1 MSAPTPPTT
10 APFPTNWLIGQ
21 DYNPNEHLIQ
31 LERFDKRTNR
41 KITSDYLNV
50 QGRVMWFIR
59 DQRALT
65 VAGLAKVPYVIKTEL
80 VEIDREQGWAQFKTY
95 VRDVLGNEATMYG
108 SESVKDFGDYAEK
121 ASTKG
126 LGRALMM
133 LGYFVGFAAE
143 LDEGDRIVDAPQ
155 DQTPQSNTAP
165 VLRQQMQAAATTP
178 PTPTPTPRPQP
189 QPNTTQSAPDAQ
201 TQTRTATPTATTPA
215 MVTDRQKESMTK
227 LCIALKRPVP
237 AFADMTFDDA
247 RTQMTQLSNAY
258 AESRSAS

>member
-1 MSAPTPPTT
+1 MSEPTPPTT

-65 VAGLAKVPYVIKTEL
+65 VAGLAKVPYVIQTEL

-143 LDEGDRIVDAPQ
+143 LDEGDRVVDAPQ
-155 DQTPQSNTAP
+155 E
-165 VLRQQMQAAATTP
+165 RTT
-178 PTPTPTPRPQP
+178 QP
-189 QPNTTQSAPDAQ
+189 Q
-201 TQTRTATPTATTPA
+201 RTATNTTPA
-215 MVTDRQKESMTK
+215 AQIAPQPLRTIQPAGQRQQRADANTKDTDLATIDQLSRMKNLYTATK
-227 LCIALKRPVP
+227 QPEPSDLDALTFGQAKVRLNELSTAFSALKTNRGVV
-237 AFADMTFDDA
+237 
-247 RTQMTQLSNAY
+247 
-258 AESRSAS
+258 AS

>member
-1 MSAPTPPTT
+1 MSEPTPPTT

-65 VAGLAKVPYVIKTEL
+65 VAGLAKVPYVIQTEL

-155 DQTPQSNTAP
+155 ERTTQQNTQPQS
-165 VLRQQMQAAATTP
+165 
-178 PTPTPTPRPQP
+178 
-189 QPNTTQSAPDAQ
+189 QPNTTRPAAPT
-201 TQTRTATPTATTPA
+201 TQATPATTGVA
-215 MVTDRQKESMTK
+215 MATDKQKDAITK
-227 LCIALKRPVP
+227 LSTALNRPVP
-237 AFADMTFDDA
+237 PLATLTLEAARSLMT
-247 RTQMTQLSNAY
+247 TLSHDY
-258 AESRSAS
+258 ETLRKAS